1 MTATLADE
9 QIQHMRGSNDPA
21 DAMLV
26 LGELLARGYSITITA
41 AGETVT
47 AAGETVTAAAKR
59 RRESHRASA
68 KSATRAVFNLAYEIV
83 RCASV

>member
-47 AAGETVTAAAKR
+47 AAAKR